1 MNEEDIKQQE
11 EMEQMKK
18 AVLKKVLD
26 KSAIERMGRIRLVK
40 PEVANQLELYLMQLY
55 QSGKLKNVITEEQ
68 LIMILDSLSAKKQ
81 FKIIR

>member
-1 MNEEDIKQQE
+1 MNEEELQQQ

-18 AVLKKVLD
+18 IVLKKILD
-26 KSAIERMGRIRLVK
+26 KTAIERMGRIRLVK
-40 PEVANQLELYLMQLY
+40 PEIANQLELYLMQLY
-55 QSGKLKNVITEEQ
+55 QSGKLKNVISENQ

>member
-1 MNEEDIKQQE
+1 MNEDEIQQQ

-18 AVLKKVLD
+18 TVLKKILD

-40 PEVANQLELYLMQLY
+40 PDVANQLELYLMQLY
-55 QSGKLKNVITEEQ
+55 QSGKLKNVVTEDQ
-68 LIMILDSLSAKKQ
+68 LIMILDSLSAKRG

>member
-1 MNEEDIKQQE
+1 MNEEEMQQE
-11 EMEQMKK
+11 QMDEMKK
-18 AVLKKVLD
+18 SVMKKILD

-55 QSGKLKNVITEEQ
+55 QSGKLKNVITEQQ
-68 LIMILDSLSAKKQ
+68 LIMILDSVSAKKD

>member
-1 MNEEDIKQQE
+1 MNEEEIQQQ

-18 AVLKKVLD
+18 TVLKKILD

-55 QSGKLKNVITEEQ
+55 QSGKLKNVITEDQ
-68 LIMILDSLSAKKQ
+68 LIMILDSLSAKKE

>member
-1 MNEEDIKQQE
+1 MNEEELQQQE

-18 AVLKKVLD
+18 TVLKKILD

-55 QSGKLKNVITEEQ
+55 QSGKLKNVITEDQ

>member
-1 MNEEDIKQQE
+1 MNEEEQQQQ

-18 AVLKKVLD
+18 VVMKKILD

-55 QSGKLKNVITEEQ
+55 QSGKLKNVITEQQ
-68 LIMILDSLSAKKQ
+68 LIMILDSLSAKRD

>member
-1 MNEEDIKQQE
+1 MSEEDQQQ

-18 AVLKKVLD
+18 VIMKRILD
-26 KSAIERMGRIRLVK
+26 KSAIERMGRIKLVK

-55 QSGKLKNVITEEQ
+55 QSGKLKSVISEQQ
-68 LIMILDSLSAKKQ
+68 LITILDSLSTKKE

>member
-1 MNEEDIKQQE
+1 MNEGEMQQQ

-18 AVLKKVLD
+18 MVMKKILD

-55 QSGKLKNVITEEQ
+55 QSGKLKNVITEQQ
-68 LIMILDSLSAKKQ
+68 LIMILDSLNAKKD